1 MTALNLKTFLPFAK
15 GAKPA
20 KPYFEK
26 HLGVLSKL
34 SKLSIFKTTLT
45 HHHTP
50 CKITTH
56 CKSSV
61 GFSKPRNKGDNTP
74 IIKSVF
80 LCLPFLDM
88 QKFLHINSIMT
99 ALFVLPLW
107 QVVPLYDIA
116 NSNNAVTRF
125 LAKSSDGFTPLNK
138 GITA

>member
-1 MTALNLKTFLPFAK
+1 MQLTNSQSTANIAPPRNIE
-15 GAKPA
+15 G
-20 KPYFEK
+20 
-26 HLGVLSKL
+26 
-34 SKLSIFKTTLT
+34 
-45 HHHTP
+45 
-50 CKITTH
+50 
-56 CKSSV
+56 
-61 GFSKPRNKGDNTP
+61 GFSGSFPKGDNTP

>member
-1 MTALNLKTFLPFAK
+1 M
-15 GAKPA
+15 
-20 KPYFEK
+20 
-26 HLGVLSKL
+26 
-34 SKLSIFKTTLT
+34 TLT

-61 GFSKPRNKGDNTP
+61 GLDNSNSKGDNTP

-107 QVVPLYDIA
+107 QVVPLHDIV
-116 NSNNAVTRF
+116 NSFNAVTRF
-125 LAKSSDGFTPLNK
+125 LTKSSDGFTTLSK